1 MSKIKFNEIFV
12 PKYRTYL
19 IIILII
25 LIAVCVIIPQLIPIN
40 ILIYVAVLVFTYK
53 KQASMKEKVV
63 KHINSLMNKLN
74 ADDSILNFPI
84 PATIVTNQGDILWNN
99 DGLDNLFKGI
109 NKQKYIEN
117 IIKEMNEEFDDKFVS
132 IDKEISIH
140 DKHYRLLG
148 NLVNIRKK
156 GSKESVMMLYFIDR
170 TDYYRLF
177 RMYEDAKDCIG
188 LIVIDNYDEL
198 MQGVTDTDKPQIMV
212 VVERQ
217 LREWFAFTG
226 GVFTRLDRNR
236 FLIVFEKKF
245 IKAFTDSKF
254 EILDSIKDITYSN
267 KIPVTLSIGIISED
281 TTKAEMF
288 QNALAAIDV
297 ALGRGGDQAVIRRN
311 GEYEFFGGKS
321 KEIEKR
327 TKVKARVVAQ
337 AMQEL
342 ISESKNVVIMGHKNM
357 DADSLGSAIGVY
369 RIAKA
374 MNKDAY
380 IVYNDYGV
388 GVEGLVR
395 KLGKTYE
402 DVLLPTE
409 NIYTKMSE
417 DTLLVIVDTHRKD
430 YVESPEIVDK
440 TNKIVIIDHHR
451 KSTDAIED
459 ALLTFQEVYASSASE
474 LVTEM
479 LQYVDEKIELPLVE
493 AECLYAGILTD
504 TKNFMYKTGVRTF
517 EAAAHLKKIGVD
529 VAAIKKMFQNDVD
542 TYIAIADVIRNSE
555 IVFNNIAI
563 AVCSNEVENQM
574 QIAAQAADELLNLNG
589 VETSFVLVDMKD
601 YINISGRSN
610 GSLNVQVILEKLG
623 GGGHMMIA
631 GAQVQKMTIEETKK
645 QLIKAIEEVREESV

>member
-177 RMYEDAKDCIG
+177 RMYEDAKDCVG
-188 LIVIDNYDEL
+188 LILIDNYDEL
-198 MQGVTDTDKPQIMV
+198 MQGVTDTDKPQIMA

-610 GSLNVQVILEKLG
+610 GSLNVQVVLEKLG

>member
-1 MSKIKFNEIFV
+1 MAKIKFNEVFV
-12 PKYRTYL
+12 PKYRAYLL
-19 IIILII
+19 IIFFIL
-25 LIAVCVIIPQLIPIN
+25 AVVCFVVPQLIPIN
-40 ILIYVAVLVFTYK
+40 ILVYIGVLFFTYK
-53 KQASMKEKVV
+53 KQAKMKERVV
-63 KHINSLMNKLN
+63 RHITSLMNKLN
-74 ADDSILNFPI
+74 ADESILNFPI
-84 PATIVTNQGDILWNN
+84 PATIVTNQGNILWNN
-99 DGLDNLFKGI
+99 EGLDNVFKGI
-109 NKQKYIEN
+109 NKEKYIEN
-117 IIKEMNEEFDDKFVS
+117 IIREMNEEFDEKFVS

-177 RMYEDAKDCIG
+177 RLYEDTKDCVG
-188 LIVIDNYDEL
+188 LIIIDNYDEL
-198 MQGVTDTDKPQIMV
+198 MQGMTDTDKPQILA

-226 GVFTRLDRNR
+226 GVFSKMDRNR
-236 FLIVFEKKF
+236 FLIVFERKF
-245 IKAFTDSKF
+245 LKAFTDSKF
-254 EILDSIKDITYSN
+254 EILDSIKEITYSN
-267 KIPVTLSIGIISED
+267 KIPVTLSIGIVSED
-281 TTKAEMF
+281 ITKSEMF

-297 ALGRGGDQAVIRRN
+297 ALGRGGDQAVIRKN

-337 AMQEL
+337 ALQEL
-342 ISESKNVVIMGHKNM
+342 ISESKNVVIMGHQKM
-357 DADSLGSAIGVY
+357 DADSLGAAIGVY
-369 RIAKA
+369 RIAKT

-380 IVYNDYGV
+380 IVYNDYGIAID
-388 GVEGLVR
+388 GLVKR
-395 KLGKTYE
+395 LGKAYN
-402 DVLLPTE
+402 DSLLETDS
-409 NIYTKMSE
+409 ILAKMSE
-417 DTLLVIVDTHRKD
+417 ETLLIIVDTHRKD
-430 YVESPEIVDK
+430 YVESPEIVEK

-459 ALLTFQEVYASSASE
+459 ALLTFHEVYASSACE
-474 LVTEM
+474 LVTEI
-479 LQYVDEKIELPLVE
+479 LQYIDEKFELPLTE

-517 EAAAHLKKIGVD
+517 EAAAYLKKIGVD
-529 VAAIKKMFQNDVD
+529 VATIKKMFQNDVD

-555 IVFNNIAI
+555 IVFDNIAI
-563 AVCSNEVENQM
+563 AVCPNEVENQV

-589 VETSFVLVDMKD
+589 VETSFVLLDMKD

-610 GSLNVQVILEKLG
+610 GSLNVQLVLEKLG

-631 GAQVQKMTIEETKK
+631 GAQVQKTTIEATKQ
-645 QLIKAIEEVREESV
+645 QLLNAIEEVKEGSI